1 MPIAAAMIT
10 KPLELAVLLL
20 QRLRP
25 TDWQRTLAS
34 AALIGITGGLATLAF
49 RQVLVL
55 SEKWLYGTGGGLVRA
70 AESLLWWQRMTA
82 PAIGGLL
89 AGSVLLFAAR
99 MTKRSAHGDYMEA
112 VVLGKGEL
120 DPGDSLLRAL
130 SSACTVV
137 SGGAIGRE
145 GPMVQLAALTG
156 SLFGRWRNMP
166 VPRRRLLVACGA
178 AAGLTTAY
186 GTPIGGALFIA
197 EIVLQSLATETL
209 GPLLVASVMA
219 HVTVSV
225 LVGAAPLYPLH
236 DLPSL
241 EGAAVLECAV
251 LGLFAGL
258 GAPVY
263 LSLLDWAKRGFRATR
278 LPLPARLALGG
289 LVTGAI
295 SIIAPQVWGN
305 GFSVVGSILQG
316 QWLWEALAVVLLLK
330 VLAVASTTGSG
341 AVGGIFTPTLFAG
354 AASGALFAVAIDALW
369 PGALP
374 VPAGAAIGM
383 GAFLAASTHAPL
395 TCVLMIF
402 EMTGNY
408 SVVVPLMLACVI
420 AFSVSKFLRPQ
431 SVYASS
437 ERERVATDPRL
448 AIARDLM
455 RSDLCVIHPGE
466 SIERLE
472 SRFLEGRW
480 RHVYVVDAANRF
492 LGAVAMHDLAGVL
505 KQPHAAGQPWPASL
519 LRPDYPRLRDD
530 MSLWEVLGVF
540 EEHPGERLPVLDTEA
555 QLLGHVAKTDLVLM
569 LRDRVAIS

>member
-1 MPIAAAMIT
+1 MIT

-34 AALIGITGGLATLAF
+34 AALIGVTGGLATLAF
-49 RQVLVL
+49 REMLVL
-55 SEKWLYGTGGGLVRA
+55 TEAWLYGIGGGLVRA
-70 AESLLWWQRMTA
+70 AESLVWWKRMAA
-82 PAIGGLL
+82 PAIGGVLAGAVLLL
-89 AGSVLLFAAR
+89 AAR
-99 MTKRSAHGDYMEA
+99 RKKRSAHGDYMEA

-120 DPGDSLLRAL
+120 DPVDSLLRAL

-156 SLFGRWRNMP
+156 SLFAGWRNMP

-209 GPLLVASVMA
+209 GPLLVSSVLA

-241 EGAAVLECAV
+241 EGAAVLACAV

-258 GAPVY
+258 GAPLY
-263 LSLLDWAKRGFRATR
+263 LSLLDWVKRGFRATR
-278 LPLPARLALGG
+278 LPLPARLAVGG
-289 LVTGAI
+289 LITGAI
-295 SIIAPQVWGN
+295 SIAAPQVWGN
-305 GFSVVGSILQG
+305 GFSVVGSILHG
-316 QWLWEALAVVLLLK
+316 HLVWEALVVVLVLK

-341 AVGGIFTPTLFAG
+341 AVGGIFTPTLFTG
-354 AASGALFAVAIDALW
+354 AASGGLFALAINALW
-369 PGALP
+369 PGALT

-420 AFSVSKFLRPQ
+420 AYSLSKFLRPQ

-455 RSDLCVIHPGE
+455 RTDLCVTHPGE
-466 SIERLE
+466 SIEQLE
-472 SRFLEGRW
+472 SRFLESRW
-480 RHVYVVDAANRF
+480 RHVYVVDGTGRF
-492 LGAVAMHDLAGVL
+492 LGAVAMHDLAVVL
-505 KQPHAAGQPWPASL
+505 KSPHSGKDRWPMSL
-519 LRPDYPRLRDD
+519 LKADYPRLRDD
-530 MSLWEVLGVF
+530 MPLWEVLGVF
-540 EEHPGERLPVLDTEA
+540 EQHPGERLPVLDTEA

-569 LRDRVAIS
+569 LRDRVAVS